1 MKTKASLLAIMAL
14 GLSHLS
20 ASTFTPLSFL
30 SDLVPDVSDLK
41 SKFNVCEEKEKRSFE
56 RGRASYLQDLQ
67 EYSNSDFSY
76 GLYNFVEMGRYQA
89 VAGFLNINLF
99 KGNINAEECLTDE
112 DAIIRIPK
120 GILPSFMTE
129 SGILASYM
137 TEIVDGGSEYDNW
150 CVYVRL
156 FEEIRVNSINDE
168 YGIAG
173 AVQFL
178 SFQDTQK
185 LLDQMVKNGDI
196 DIRRGGL

>member
-30 SDLVPDVSDLK
+30 SDLVPDLSDLK
-41 SKFNVCEEKEKRSFE
+41 SKFNVCEEKEKSAFE

-67 EYSNSDFSY
+67 QYSDSYFSHK
-76 GLYNFVEMGRYQA
+76 LYNFVEMGRYQA

-99 KGNINAEECLTDE
+99 KGNVNAEECLTDK

-120 GILPSFMTE
+120 GMLPSF
-129 SGILASYM
+129 M

-150 CVYVRL
+150 CDYVRL
-156 FEEIRVNSINDE
+156 SEEIRVNSMIDE
-168 YGIAG
+168 YGIAS

-185 LLDQMVKNGDI
+185 LLDQMVENGDI
-196 DIRRGGL
+196 DVSKGGL